1 MGDSDGFETSA
12 NSSLQCAKPVA
23 DYSRAFT
30 TWNGRIAFMN
40 CLLRKPWI
48 GIFLALTVLLVVVA
62 CGGDS
67 SAPAETTEPAAEP
80 TATPAVAAAE
90 EEAET
95 EDDDGAV
102 NTNKF
107 VQLFV
112 DPPTLDPHV
121 TTDATS
127 ARIIVEVFGGLV
139 TIDPEL
145 NIVPDLAESWNVS
158 EDGRVYT
165 FHLRPN
171 AVFHDGK
178 PVTAHDV
185 QWSLER
191 ATNPLTESPVVDQYL
206 GDIVGVDE
214 KLAGDALTISGVRF
228 IDEHTIEISIDEAK
242 SYFLAKLTYP
252 TGFVLDKENI
262 EDNPRNWFREPNGT
276 GPFRL
281 TEYRVGESLILERN
295 EDFHLGAPKLEEVEF
310 ILSGGTQLLMYEN
323 DEIHVAG
330 VSLADLDRF
339 SDPSSEF
346 YSDLRTAPASFSV
359 NYIGLNVNE
368 PPLDDV
374 KVRQALNYAIDKQ
387 EIASIVLG
395 DLVEPA
401 DGILPPNFPG
411 YSEGVSGYE
420 FDPVLAQQLL
430 EESKYGND
438 LESIPPITITTPGS
452 FGANVSLDME
462 VVLQMWERNLGIT
475 AEFQQTEFATFL
487 KDLHKGRFQMF
498 DIGWIA
504 DYPDP
509 ENFLDILFHSES
521 TNNHT
526 HYSNPEVDEL
536 LMRARVETDTEARY
550 DLYNEAEQKILDDA
564 PWVPL
569 WFDGES
575 KLLVKP
581 NVHDFL
587 LPPLIIPRLR
597 YVYLTE
603 E

>member
-1 MGDSDGFETSA
+1 M
-12 NSSLQCAKPVA
+12 NVIRPKQL
-23 DYSRAFT
+23 
-30 TWNGRIAFMN
+30 IAFILVLTG
-40 CLLRKPWI
+40 LLL
-48 GIFLALTVLLVVVA
+48 LAA
-62 CGGDS
+62 CGGES
-67 SAPAETTEPAAEP
+67 VAP
-80 TATPAVAAAE
+80 TATPEPTAVPEPTAAPAAAAAE
-90 EEAET
+90 EETSPEERGSLST
-95 EDDDGAV
+95 
-102 NTNKF
+102 TKF

-112 DPPTLDPHV
+112 DPPTLDPHL

-139 TIDPEL
+139 TIDPNL
-145 NIVPDLAESWNVS
+145 DIVPDLAESWDIS
-158 EDGRVYT
+158 ADGRVYT
-165 FHLRPN
+165 FHLRPD

-185 QWSLER
+185 IWSLER
-191 ATNPLTESPVVDQYL
+191 VTNPLTESPVVDQYL
-206 GDIVGVDE
+206 GDIVGVEE
-214 KLAGDALTISGVRF
+214 KVAGDAPTISGVRF
-228 IDEHTIEISIDEAK
+228 IDEHSVEITIDESK

-252 TGFVLDKENI
+252 TGFVLDKDNVEA
-262 EDNPRNWFREPNGT
+262 NPRNWFREPNGT

-281 TEYRVGESLILERN
+281 TEYRVGETLKLGRN
-295 EDFHLGAPKLEEVEF
+295 ESYHLGAPKLEEVEF

-323 DEIHVAG
+323 DEIHIAG
-330 VSLADLDRF
+330 VGLADLDRLN
-339 SDPSSEF
+339 DPDNEL
-346 YSDLRTAPASFSV
+346 YPELRTAPPNFSV
-359 NYIGLNVNE
+359 SYIGLNVNE

-374 KVRQALNYAIDKQ
+374 KVRQALNFAIDKQ

-411 YSEGVSGYE
+411 YYEGVSGYE
-420 FDPVLAQQLL
+420 FDPVRAKQLL
-430 EESKYGND
+430 ADSKYGGD
-438 LESIPPITITTPGS
+438 LENIPPITITTAGS
-452 FGANVSLDME
+452 FGANVTLDME
-462 VVLQMWERNLGIT
+462 VVLQMWERNLGVT

-498 DIGWIA
+498 QIGWIA

-521 TNNHT
+521 SNNHT
-526 HYSNPEVDEL
+526 HYSNPEVDAL
-536 LMRARVETDTEARY
+536 LMKARVETDETARY
-550 DLYNEAEQKILDDA
+550 ALYNQAEQQILDDA

-581 NVHDFL
+581 NVQDFY
-587 LPPLIIPRLR
+587 LPPLIIPRMR

>member
-1 MGDSDGFETSA
+1 MNRF
-12 NSSLQCAKPVA
+12 
-23 DYSRAFT
+23 FT
-30 TWNGRIAFMN
+30 QR
-40 CLLRKPWI
+40 WI
-48 GIFLALTVLLVVVA
+48 GILLALAGVLAIMA
-62 CGGDS
+62 CGGES
-67 SAPAETTEPAAEP
+67 EAP
-80 TATPAVAAAE
+80 TATLEPTIAPTLAPATSSGE
-90 EEAET
+90 SET
-95 EDDDGAV
+95 AQEDGGPMS
-102 NTNKF
+102 TTKF

-112 DPPTLDPHV
+112 DPPTLDPHL

-139 TIDPEL
+139 TIDRDL
-145 NIVPDLAESWNVS
+145 NIVPDLAESWNVTG
-158 EDGRVYT
+158 EGRVYT
-165 FHLRPN
+165 FHLRPD

-191 ATNPLTESPVVDQYL
+191 ATNPLIESPVVDQYL
-206 GDIVGVDE
+206 GDIVGVKE
-214 KLAGDALTISGVRF
+214 KLNGDSMSISGVRF
-228 IDEHTIEISIDEAK
+228 MDEHTIEITIDEAK

-252 TGFVLDKENI
+252 TGFVLDKENV
-262 EDNPRNWFREPNGT
+262 EANPRNWFREPNGT

-281 TEYRVGESLILERN
+281 TEYRVGETLRLGRN
-295 EDFHLGAPKLEEVEF
+295 EDYHLGPANLEEFEF

-323 DEIHVAG
+323 DEIHIAG

-339 SDPSSEF
+339 SDPSNDLYPE
-346 YSDLRTAPASFSV
+346 LRTAPPSFSV
-359 NYIGLNVNE
+359 NYIGLNVKE

-374 KVRQALNYAIDKQ
+374 KVRQALNYAIDKH
-387 EIASIVLG
+387 EIASVVLG
-395 DLVEPA
+395 DLVRPA

-411 YSEGVSGYE
+411 YDESVQGYE
-420 FDPVLAQQLL
+420 FDPVRARQLL
-430 EESKYGND
+430 GESKYGDD
-438 LESIPPITITTPGS
+438 LDNIPSITITTAGS

-462 VVLQMWERNLGIT
+462 VVLQMWEQNLGIT

-509 ENFLDILFHSES
+509 ENFLDILFHSQS
-521 TNNHT
+521 SNNHT
-526 HYSNPEVDEL
+526 HYHNPEVDDL
-536 LMRARVETDTEARY
+536 LMQARVETNTDARY
-550 DLYNEAEQKILDDA
+550 ALYNQAEQKILDDA

-581 NVHDFL
+581 NVHDYL

>member
-1 MGDSDGFETSA
+1 MKTV
-12 NSSLQCAKPVA
+12 N
-23 DYSRAFT
+23 
-30 TWNGRIAFMN
+30 
-40 CLLRKPWI
+40 LRLYM
-48 GIFLALTVLLVVVA
+48 GIFAVLAALMLLAA
-62 CGGDS
+62 CGGETA
-67 SAPAETTEPAAEP
+67 APPATAEP
-80 TATPAVAAAE
+80 TVTPAPTEAPAAPTASE
-90 EEAET
+90 ESSPERRGSLGTA
-95 EDDDGAV
+95 
-102 NTNKF
+102 KF

-112 DPPTLDPHV
+112 DPPTLDPHL

-139 TIDPEL
+139 TIDPNL
-145 NIVPDLAESWNVS
+145 DIVPDLAESWDIS

-165 FHLRPN
+165 FHLRPD
-171 AVFHDGK
+171 AVFHDGN

-185 QWSLER
+185 IWSLER
-191 ATNPLTESPVVDQYL
+191 VTNPLTESPVVDQYL
-206 GDIVGVDE
+206 GDIVGVKE
-214 KLAGDALTISGVRF
+214 KVAGDAPTISGVRF
-228 IDEHTIEISIDEAK
+228 IDEHSVEITVDEAK

-252 TGFVLDKENI
+252 TGFVLDKENV
-262 EDNPRNWFREPNGT
+262 EANPRNWFREPNGT

-281 TEYRVGESLILERN
+281 TEYRVGETLKLGRN
-295 EDFHLGAPKLEEVEF
+295 ENYHLGAPNLEEVEF

-323 DEIHVAG
+323 DEIHIAG
-330 VSLADLDRF
+330 VSLADLDRLN
-339 SDPSSEF
+339 DPDNEL
-346 YSDLRTAPASFSV
+346 YPELRTAPPNFSV

-395 DLVEPA
+395 DLVVPA

-411 YSEGVSGYE
+411 YDEGVSGYE
-420 FDPVLAQQLL
+420 FDPALAKQLL
-430 EESKYGND
+430 DESRYGDD
-438 LESIPPITITTPGS
+438 LENIPPITITTPGS
-452 FGANVSLDME
+452 FGANVALDME

-509 ENFLDILFHSES
+509 ENFLDLLFHSES

-526 HYSNPEVDEL
+526 HYSNPEVDAL
-536 LMRARVETDTEARY
+536 LMKARVETDETARY
-550 DLYNEAEQKILDDA
+550 ALYNQAEQQILDDA

-575 KLLVKP
+575 KLLIKP
-581 NVHDFL
+581 NVHDFH
-587 LPPLIIPRLR
+587 LPPLIIPRMR

>member
-1 MGDSDGFETSA
+1 MKIKEMCRATGAFGALVALLLLAACSGETE
-12 NSSLQCAKPVA
+12 
-23 DYSRAFT
+23 
-30 TWNGRIAFMN
+30 
-40 CLLRKPWI
+40 
-48 GIFLALTVLLVVVA
+48 
-62 CGGDS
+62 
-67 SAPAETTEPAAEP
+67 APP
-80 TATPAVAAAE
+80 TATAEPVGATTAPMAAGTEQAV
-90 EEAET
+90 EAESVPDESGSPST
-95 EDDDGAV
+95 
-102 NTNKF
+102 TRF
-107 VQLFV
+107 VRLYV
-112 DPPTLDPHV
+112 DPPTLDPHL

-127 ARIIVEVFGGLV
+127 AQIIVEVFGGLV
-139 TIDPEL
+139 TIDPNLE
-145 NIVPDLAESWNVS
+145 IVPDLAESWDIS
-158 EDGRVYT
+158 EDGRIYT
-165 FHLRPN
+165 FHLRPD

-185 QWSLER
+185 IWSLER
-191 ATNPLTESPVVDQYL
+191 VTNPLTESPVVDQYL

-214 KLAGDALTISGVRF
+214 KVAGDAPTISGLRF
-228 IDEHTIEISIDEAK
+228 IDEHTVEITIDQAK

-252 TGFVLDKENI
+252 TGFVLDKDNVEA
-262 EDNPRNWFREPNGT
+262 NPRNWFREPNGT

-281 TEYRVGESLILERN
+281 AEYRVGETLKLGRSEN
-295 EDFHLGAPKLEEVEF
+295 YHLGPPMLEEVEL
-310 ILSGGTQLLMYEN
+310 ILSGGTSLLMYEN
-323 DEIHVAG
+323 DEIHIAG
-330 VSLADLDRF
+330 VSLADLDRLN
-339 SDPSSEF
+339 DPDNEL
-346 YSDLRTAPASFSV
+346 YPELRTAPANFSV

-374 KVRQALNYAIDKQ
+374 KVRQALNLAIDKQ
-387 EIASIVLG
+387 EIASIVMG

-411 YSEGVSGYE
+411 YDESVRGYE
-420 FDPVLAQQLL
+420 FDPVRAKQLL
-430 EESKYGND
+430 AESKYGGD
-438 LESIPPITITTPGS
+438 LENIPPITITTPGS

-509 ENFLDILFHSES
+509 ENFLDLLFHSES
-521 TNNHT
+521 SNNHT
-526 HYSNPEVDEL
+526 HYSNPAVDEL
-536 LMRARVETDTEARY
+536 LMKARVETDETARY
-550 DLYNEAEQKILDDA
+550 ALYSQAEQQILEDA

-581 NVHDFL
+581 NVQNFY
-587 LPPLIIPRLR
+587 LPPLIIPRMR

>member
-1 MGDSDGFETSA
+1 MNVISA
-12 NSSLQCAKPVA
+12 KKV
-23 DYSRAFT
+23 
-30 TWNGRIAFMN
+30 
-40 CLLRKPWI
+40 I
-48 GIFLALTVLLVVVA
+48 GIIAALTALLFIAA
-62 CGGDS
+62 CGGEAA
-67 SAPAETTEPAAEP
+67 APTAAPEPAAAPSE
-80 TATPAVAAAE
+80 ATSAASAE
-90 EEAET
+90 EETGSDSGAR
-95 EDDDGAV
+95 DDSAG
-102 NTNKF
+102 NTTRL
-107 VQLFV
+107 VHLFV
-112 DPPTLDPHV
+112 DPPTIDPHL

-127 ARIIVEVFGGLV
+127 ARIIIEVFGGLV
-139 TIDPEL
+139 TIDRNL
-145 NIVPDLAESWNVS
+145 DVVPDLAESWDVS
-158 EDGRVYT
+158 EGGRVYT
-165 FHLRPN
+165 FHLRPD

-178 PVTAHDV
+178 PVTAHDI

-228 IDEHTIEISIDEAK
+228 IDEQTIEITIDEAK

-252 TGFVLDKENI
+252 TAFVLDQENV
-262 EDNPRNWFREPNGT
+262 EANPRNWFREPNGT

-281 TEYRVGESLILERN
+281 TEYRVGETLKLGRN
-295 EDFHLGAPKLEEVEF
+295 ENYHLGPAKLEEVEF
-310 ILSGGTQLLMYEN
+310 ILSGGTSMLMYEN
-323 DEIHVAG
+323 DEIHLAS
-330 VSLADLDRF
+330 VSLADLDRLN
-339 SDPSSEF
+339 DPSSDLYPE
-346 YSDLRTAPASFSV
+346 LRTAPASFSV

-374 KVRQALNYAIDKQ
+374 KVRQALNLAIDKQ

-395 DLVEPA
+395 DQVEPA

-411 YSEGVSGYE
+411 YDASVRGYE
-420 FDPVLAQQLL
+420 FDPARARQLL
-430 EESKYGND
+430 SESKYGGD
-438 LESIPPITITTPGS
+438 LENLPPITITTPGS

-475 AEFQQTEFATFL
+475 AEFQQTEYATFL

-521 TNNHT
+521 NNNHT
-526 HYSNPEVDEL
+526 HYSNPEVDAL
-536 LMRARVETDTEARY
+536 LMKARVETDTDTRFA
-550 DLYNEAEQKILDDA
+550 LYNQAEQQILDDA

-581 NVHDFL
+581 NVHDYL
-587 LPPLIIPRLR
+587 LPPLIIPRYR
-597 YVYLTE
+597 YVYLTAE
-603 E
+603 

>member
-1 MGDSDGFETSA
+1 MYKSKSH
-12 NSSLQCAKPVA
+12 
-23 DYSRAFT
+23 
-30 TWNGRIAFMN
+30 
-40 CLLRKPWI
+40 LLS
-48 GIFLALTVLLVVVA
+48 GILLAMALVMVLVA
-62 CGGDS
+62 CGGEATL
-67 SAPAETTEPAAEP
+67 APITEEAVAEP
-80 TATPAVAAAE
+80 TEATSGAASE
-90 EEAET
+90 QEAASDSRGGQST
-95 EDDDGAV
+95 AGD
-102 NTNKF
+102 TTR
-107 VQLFV
+107 LIRLYV

-127 ARIIVEVFGGLV
+127 AQIIVEVFGGLV
-139 TIDPEL
+139 TIDPDL
-145 NIVPDLAESWNVS
+145 NIVADLAESWDIG

-165 FHLRPN
+165 FHLRPD
-171 AVFHDGK
+171 AKFHDGK
-178 PVTAHDV
+178 PVTAQDV
-185 QWSLER
+185 VWSLER
-191 ATNPLTESPVVDQYL
+191 ATNPLTESPVADQYL
-206 GDIVGVDE
+206 GDIVGVKE
-214 KLAGDALTISGVRF
+214 KLAGEATTISGLRF
-228 IDEHTIEISIDEAK
+228 IDDLTVEITIDEAK

-252 TGFVLDKENI
+252 TAFVLDQDNVE
-262 EDNPRNWFREPNGT
+262 EDQRSWFRNPNGT

-281 TEYRVGESLILERN
+281 DEYVVGETLVLSRN
-295 EDFHLGAPKLEEVEF
+295 DHFHLGPPRLEEVEF
-310 ILSGGTQLLMYEN
+310 ILSGGTSLLMYEN

-330 VSLADLDRF
+330 VGLADLDRLN
-339 SDPSSEF
+339 DPSNEL
-346 YSDLRTAPASFSV
+346 YPELRTAPASFSV

-374 KVRQALNYAIDKQ
+374 KVRQALNLAIDKQ

-395 DLVEPA
+395 DLVRPA
-401 DGILPPNFPG
+401 DGILPPDFPG
-411 YSEGVSGYE
+411 YDEEVRGYE
-420 FDPVLAQQLL
+420 FDPARARLLL
-430 EESKYGND
+430 EESKYGDD
-438 LESIPPITITTPGS
+438 LENLPPITITTPGS

-462 VVLQMWERNLGIT
+462 VILQMWERNLGIT

-526 HYSNPEVDEL
+526 HYSNAEVDEL
-536 LMRARVETDTEARY
+536 LLRARVETDTTKRY
-550 DLYNEAEQKILDDA
+550 ALYNQAEQMILDDA

-587 LPPLIIPRLR
+587 LPPLIIPRYR
-597 YVYLTE
+597 FVYITNE
-603 E
+603 

>member
-1 MGDSDGFETSA
+1 MNLTIATRWMGI
-12 NSSLQCAKPVA
+12 L
-23 DYSRAFT
+23 
-30 TWNGRIAFMN
+30 
-40 CLLRKPWI
+40 
-48 GIFLALTVLLVVVA
+48 LALSAILLVVA

-67 SAPAETTEPAAEP
+67 GTVSEPAEP
-80 TATPAVAAAE
+80 TAEPTTAPTQASAASESEAADSDE
-90 EEAET
+90 E
-95 EDDDGAV
+95 GATGTSKLV
-102 NTNKF
+102 R
-107 VQLFV
+107 LYV
-112 DPPTLDPHV
+112 DPPTLDPHI

-127 ARIIVEVFGGLV
+127 AQIIVEVFGGLV
-139 TIDPEL
+139 TIDPDLE
-145 NIVPDLAESWNVS
+145 IVPDLAESWNVS
-158 EDGRVYT
+158 GDGTVYT
-165 FHLRPN
+165 FNLRPD
-171 AVFHDGK
+171 AKFHDGSQ
-178 PVTAHDV
+178 VTAHDV
-185 QWSLER
+185 KWSLER
-191 ATNPLTESPVVDQYL
+191 ATNPLTESPVADQYL
-206 GDIVGVDE
+206 GDIVGVKE
-214 KLAGDALTISGVRF
+214 KLDGDATNISGVRV
-228 IDEHTIEISIDEAK
+228 IDDHTIEMTIDEAK

-252 TGFVLDKENI
+252 TAFVLDQENV
-262 EDNPRNWFREPNGT
+262 EASPRNWFREPNGT

-281 TEYRVGESLILERN
+281 QEYRVGETLVLGRN
-295 EDFHLGAPKLEEVEF
+295 EHFHLGPPMLVEVEF
-310 ILSGGTQLLMYEN
+310 ILSGGTSMLMYEN

-330 VSLADLDRF
+330 VGLADLDRLN
-339 SDPSSEF
+339 DPSNELF
-346 YSDLRTAPASFSV
+346 PQLKTAPASFSV

-411 YSEGVSGYE
+411 YHEGVEGYTY
-420 FDPVLAQQLL
+420 DPERARQLL
-430 EESKYGND
+430 GESKYGDD
-438 LESIPPITITTPGS
+438 LENIPPITITTPGS

-462 VVLQMWERNLGIT
+462 VILQMWERNLGIT

-521 TNNHT
+521 SNNHT
-526 HYSNPEVDEL
+526 HYSNPQVDEL
-536 LMRARVETDTEARY
+536 LIKARVETDTQARY
-550 DLYNEAEQKILDDA
+550 ALYNEAEQMILDDA

-581 NVHDFL
+581 NVHDYL
-587 LPPLIIPRLR
+587 LPPLIIPRYR

>member
-1 MGDSDGFETSA
+1 MNGS
-12 NSSLQCAKPVA
+12 
-23 DYSRAFT
+23 FT
-30 TWNGRIAFMN
+30 RI
-40 CLLRKPWI
+40 LT
-48 GIFLALTVLLVVVA
+48 GVSLALAGIVATVA
-62 CGGDS
+62 CGGE
-67 SAPAETTEPAAEP
+67 SAAP
-80 TATPAVAAAE
+80 TATPEPTAAPTAALAAASGE
-90 EEAET
+90 QEATT
-95 EDDDGAV
+95 EDGSGP
-102 NTNKF
+102 TSTTRF

-112 DPPTLDPHV
+112 DPPTLDPHL

-139 TIDPEL
+139 TIDRDL
-145 NIVPDLAESWNVS
+145 NIVPDLAESWDVS
-158 EDGRVYT
+158 EDGKVYT
-165 FHLRPN
+165 FHLRPD
-171 AVFHDGK
+171 AMFHDGK
-178 PVTAHDV
+178 PVTARDV

-191 ATNPLTESPVVDQYL
+191 VTNPLTESPVVDQYL
-206 GDIVGVDE
+206 GDIVGVKE
-214 KLAGDALTISGVRF
+214 KLAGDALSISGVRLV
-228 IDEHTIEISIDEAK
+228 DEHTIEIAIDEAK

-252 TGFVLDKENI
+252 TGFVLDKDNI
-262 EDNPRNWFREPNGT
+262 EANPRNWFRDPNGT

-281 TEYRVGESLILERN
+281 VEYKVGETLRLGRN
-295 EDFHLGAPKLEEVEF
+295 ENFHLGPPNLVEVEF

-323 DEIHVAG
+323 DEIHIAG

-339 SDPSSEF
+339 SDPSNEL
-346 YSDLRTAPASFSV
+346 YPELKTAPPSFSV

-374 KVRQALNYAIDKQ
+374 KVRQALNYAIDKD

-395 DLVEPA
+395 DLVKPA

-411 YSEGVSGYE
+411 YDEGVSGYA
-420 FDPVLAQQLL
+420 FDPVLAKQLL
-430 EESKYGND
+430 EESKYGGD
-438 LESIPPITITTPGS
+438 LASIPPITITTPGS

-475 AEFQQTEFATFL
+475 AEFQQTEYATFL

-521 TNNHT
+521 SNNHT
-526 HYSNPEVDEL
+526 HYSNPEVDDL
-536 LMRARVETDTEARY
+536 LMQARVETDATARY
-550 DLYNEAEQKILDDA
+550 ALYNRAEQQILDDA

-581 NVHDFL
+581 NVHDYL

>member
-1 MGDSDGFETSA
+1 MKAIIARYLSLILLSA
-12 NSSLQCAKPVA
+12 A
-23 DYSRAFT
+23 
-30 TWNGRIAFMN
+30 G
-40 CLLRKPWI
+40 
-48 GIFLALTVLLVVVA
+48 LAAIVA
-62 CGGDS
+62 CGGE
-67 SAPAETTEPAAEP
+67 SAAP
-80 TATPAVAAAE
+80 TATPEPTSAPTAAPAAAE
-90 EEAET
+90 DAQASASPQ
-95 EDDDGAV
+95 EDAGAGGI
-102 NTNKF
+102 TKF

-112 DPPTLDPHV
+112 DPPTLDPHI

-139 TIDPEL
+139 TIDPDL
-145 NIVPDLAESWNVS
+145 NIVADLAESWNVS

-165 FHLRPN
+165 FHLRPD

-191 ATNPLTESPVVDQYL
+191 ATNPLTESPVADQYL
-206 GDIVGVDE
+206 GDIVGVKE
-214 KLAGDALTISGVRF
+214 KLAGDAMNISGVRF
-228 IDEHTIEISIDEAK
+228 IDEHTIEITIDEAK

-252 TGFVLDKENI
+252 TGFVLDQDNVEA
-262 EDNPRNWFREPNGT
+262 NPRNWFREPNGT

-281 TEYRVGESLILERN
+281 TEYRVGETLKLGRN
-295 EDFHLGAPKLEEVEF
+295 ENYHLGAANLEEVEF

-323 DEIHVAG
+323 DEIHIAG

-339 SDPSSEF
+339 SDPNNEL
-346 YSDLRTAPASFSV
+346 YPELRTAPPSFSV

-395 DLVEPA
+395 DLVKPA

-411 YSEGVSGYE
+411 YDEGVQGYV
-420 FDPVLAQQLL
+420 FDPVLARQLL
-430 EESKYGND
+430 EESKYGED
-438 LESIPPITITTPGS
+438 LENIPPITITTPGS

-475 AEFQQTEFATFL
+475 AEFQQTEYATFL

-521 TNNHT
+521 SNNHT

-536 LMRARVETDTEARY
+536 LMQARVETDTELRY
-550 DLYNEAEQKILDDA
+550 ELYNQAEQKILEDA

-581 NVHDFL
+581 NVHDYL

-597 YVYLTE
+597 FVYLTE

>member
-1 MGDSDGFETSA
+1 MKTVNLRMYMG
-12 NSSLQCAKPVA
+12 
-23 DYSRAFT
+23 
-30 TWNGRIAFMN
+30 I
-40 CLLRKPWI
+40 
-48 GIFLALTVLLVVVA
+48 LALFAALMLLAA
-62 CGGDS
+62 CGGE
-67 SAPAETTEPAAEP
+67 SAGPTATAEP
-80 TATPAVAAAE
+80 TATPEPTEAPAASTEGE
-90 EEAET
+90 ESPAADPST
-95 EDDDGAV
+95 LS
-102 NTNKF
+102 TTKF
-107 VQLFV
+107 VRLYV
-112 DPPTLDPHV
+112 DPPTLDPHL

-127 ARIIVEVFGGLV
+127 AQIIVELFGGLV
-139 TIDPEL
+139 TIDPNL
-145 NIVPDLAESWNVS
+145 DIVPDLAESWDIS
-158 EDGRVYT
+158 GDGRVYT
-165 FHLRPN
+165 FHLRPD

-185 QWSLER
+185 IWSLER
-191 ATNPLTESPVVDQYL
+191 VTNPLTESPVVDQYL

-214 KLAGDALTISGVRF
+214 KVAGDAPTISGVRF
-228 IDEHTIEISIDEAK
+228 IDEHTVEITIDEAK

-252 TGFVLDKENI
+252 TGFVLDKENV
-262 EDNPRNWFREPNGT
+262 EANPRNWFREPNGT

-281 TEYRVGESLILERN
+281 TEYRVGETLRLGRN
-295 EDFHLGAPKLEEVEF
+295 DSYHLGAPKLQEVEF

-323 DEIHVAG
+323 NEIHIAG
-330 VSLADLDRF
+330 VSLADLDRLN
-339 SDPSSEF
+339 DPDNEL
-346 YSDLRTAPASFSV
+346 YPDLRTAPPNFSV

-374 KVRQALNYAIDKQ
+374 KVRQALNYAIDKR

-395 DLVEPA
+395 DLVVPA

-411 YSEGVSGYE
+411 YHEGVNGYE
-420 FDPVLAQQLL
+420 FDPLRAKQLL
-430 EESKYGND
+430 EESKYGDD
-438 LESIPPITITTPGS
+438 LGNIPPITITTPGS

-509 ENFLDILFHSES
+509 ENFLDLLFHSDS
-521 TNNHT
+521 SNNHT

-536 LMRARVETDTEARY
+536 LMKARVETDETARFA
-550 DLYNEAEQKILDDA
+550 LYNQAEQMILDDA

-587 LPPLIIPRLR
+587 LPPLIIPKLR
-597 YVYLTE
+597 YVYITE

>member
-1 MGDSDGFETSA
+1 MKTINPITPIKA
-12 NSSLQCAKPVA
+12 
-23 DYSRAFT
+23 
-30 TWNGRIAFMN
+30 M
-40 CLLRKPWI
+40 
-48 GIFLALTVLLVVVA
+48 GIFAALIALLLLAA
-62 CGGDS
+62 CGGEASPPTAAPEPTPAPTQPPAAAEQTAADA
-67 SAPAETTEPAAEP
+67 APAENRGSPRN
-80 TATPAVAAAE
+80 TAR
-90 EEAET
+90 
-95 EDDDGAV
+95 
-102 NTNKF
+102 F

-112 DPPTLDPHV
+112 DPPTLDPHL

-139 TIDPEL
+139 TIDRNLE
-145 NIVPDLAESWNVS
+145 IVPDLAESWSVS
-158 EDGRVYT
+158 QDGRVYT
-165 FHLRPN
+165 FHLRPD

-178 PVTAHDV
+178 PVTARDV

-191 ATNPLTESPVVDQYL
+191 VTNPLTESPVVDQYL
-206 GDIVGVDE
+206 GDIVGVKE
-214 KLAGDALTISGVRF
+214 KLAGDSLNISGVRL
-228 IDEHTIEISIDEAK
+228 IDEHTIEITIDQAK

-252 TGFVLDKENI
+252 TGFVLDQENV
-262 EDNPRNWFREPNGT
+262 DASPRNWFREPNGT

-281 TEYRVGESLILERN
+281 AEYRVGETLKLGRN
-295 EDFHLGAPKLEEVEF
+295 ENYHLGPPNLEEVEF
-310 ILSGGTQLLMYEN
+310 ILSGGTQMLMYEN
-323 DEIHVAG
+323 DEIHIAG
-330 VSLADLDRF
+330 VSLADLDRL
-339 SDPSSEF
+339 SDPD
-346 YSDLRTAPASFSV
+346 SDLYPELRTAPPNFSV

-374 KVRQALNYAIDKQ
+374 KVRQALNLAIDKQ

-411 YSEGVSGYE
+411 YDESVRGYQ
-420 FDPVLAQQLL
+420 FDPVRAKQLL
-430 EESKYGND
+430 SESKYGND
-438 LESIPPITITTPGS
+438 LENIPPITITTPGS

-475 AEFQQTEFATFL
+475 AEFQQTEYATFL

-509 ENFLDILFHSES
+509 ENFLDILFHSQS

-526 HYSNPEVDEL
+526 HYSNPEVDSL
-536 LMRARVETDTEARY
+536 LMQARIETDAQARY
-550 DLYNEAEQKILDDA
+550 ALYNQAEQQILDDA

-581 NVHDFL
+581 NVHDYL

>member
-1 MGDSDGFETSA
+1 MNRIFTKYWFGF
-12 NSSLQCAKPVA
+12 P
-23 DYSRAFT
+23 
-30 TWNGRIAFMN
+30 
-40 CLLRKPWI
+40 
-48 GIFLALTVLLVVVA
+48 LALAAIFAFVA
-62 CGGDS
+62 CGGES
-67 SAPAETTEPAAEP
+67 PAP
-80 TATPAVAAAE
+80 TATPEPTVAPTVAPAASAGESGTVSE
-90 EEAET
+90 EGEGSLST
-95 EDDDGAV
+95 
-102 NTNKF
+102 TRF

-112 DPPTLDPHV
+112 DPPTLDPHL

-139 TIDPEL
+139 TIDRDL
-145 NIVPDLAESWNVS
+145 NIVPDLAESWDVTN
-158 EDGRVYT
+158 EGRVYT
-165 FHLRPN
+165 FHLRPD
-171 AVFHDGK
+171 ATFHDGK
-178 PVTAHDV
+178 PLTAHDV
-185 QWSLER
+185 KWSLER

-206 GDIVGVDE
+206 GDIVGVTE
-214 KLAGDALTISGVRF
+214 KLAGDALDVSGVRF
-228 IDEHTIEISIDEAK
+228 IDEHTIEITIDEAK
-242 SYFLAKLTYP
+242 SYFLAKMTYP
-252 TGFVLDKENI
+252 TGFVLDKENV
-262 EDNPRNWFREPNGT
+262 EANPRNWFREPNGT

-281 TEYRVGESLILERN
+281 TEYRVGETLKLGRN
-295 EDFHLGAPKLEEVEF
+295 EDYHLGPATLEEVEF

-323 DEIHVAG
+323 NEIHIAG

-339 SDPSSEF
+339 SDPSNEL
-346 YSDLRTAPASFSV
+346 YPELRTAPPSFSI

-374 KVRQALNYAIDKQ
+374 NVRQALNYAIDKQ

-395 DLVEPA
+395 DLVKPA

-411 YSEGVSGYE
+411 YDVGVRGYE
-420 FDPVLAQQLL
+420 FDPILAKQLL
-430 EESKYGND
+430 EESKYGGD
-438 LESIPPITITTPGS
+438 LENIPPITITTPGS
-452 FGANVSLDME
+452 FGANVNLDME

-475 AEFQQTEFATFL
+475 AEFQQTEYATFL

-498 DIGWIA
+498 HIGWIA

-521 TNNHT
+521 SNNRT

-536 LMRARVETDTEARY
+536 LMQARVETDTDARY
-550 DLYNEAEQKILDDA
+550 ALYNQAEQKILDDA

-569 WFDGES
+569 WFDGER

-581 NVHDFL
+581 TVHDYL

-597 YVYLTE
+597 YIYLTE

>member
-1 MGDSDGFETSA
+1 MGMNRT
-12 NSSLQCAKPVA
+12 
-23 DYSRAFT
+23 
-30 TWNGRIAFMN
+30 IAIR
-40 CLLRKPWI
+40 CI
-48 GIFLALTVLLVVVA
+48 GILLALTVVLLAVA

-67 SAPAETTEPAAEP
+67 ATESQTAEATEEP
-80 TATPAVAAAE
+80 TQPTAEQSSAADAE
-90 EEAET
+90 EEA
-95 EDDDGAV
+95 DDGGTV
-102 NTNKF
+102 NTSKL
-107 VQLFV
+107 VRLYV

-127 ARIIVEVFGGLV
+127 AQIIVEVFGGLV

-145 NIVPDLAESWNVS
+145 EIVPDLAESWDVS
-158 EDGRVYT
+158 QDGTVYT
-165 FHLRPN
+165 FRIRPD
-171 AVFHDGK
+171 AKFHDGSQ
-178 PVTAHDV
+178 VTAHDV
-185 QWSLER
+185 KWSLER
-191 ATNPLTESPVVDQYL
+191 ATNPLTESPVADQYL
-206 GDIVGVDE
+206 GDIVGVEE
-214 KLAGDALTISGVRF
+214 KLEGDATSISGVRV
-228 IDEHTIEISIDEAK
+228 IDDLTIEITIDEAK

-252 TGFVLDKENI
+252 TAFVLDRENV
-262 EDNPRNWFREPNGT
+262 EDSPRDWFREPNGT

-281 TEYRVGESLILERN
+281 QEYRVGETLVLGRN
-295 EDFHLGAPKLEEVEF
+295 ENFHLGAPMLEEVEL
-310 ILSGGTQLLMYEN
+310 ILSGGTSMLMYEN

-330 VSLADLDRF
+330 VGLADLDRLN
-339 SDPSSEF
+339 DPSNEL
-346 YSDLRTAPASFSV
+346 YPELKTAPASFSV

-411 YSEGVSGYE
+411 YSEGVTGYTY
-420 FDPVLAQQLL
+420 DPERARQLL
-430 EESKYGND
+430 AESKYGDD
-438 LESIPPITITTPGS
+438 LENIPPITITTPGS

-462 VVLQMWERNLGIT
+462 VILQMWERNLGIT

-521 TNNHT
+521 SNNHT
-526 HYSNPEVDEL
+526 HYSNSEVDDL
-536 LMRARVETDTEARY
+536 LMRARVETDTLARY
-550 DLYNEAEQKILDDA
+550 ALYNEAEQMILDDA

-581 NVHDFL
+581 NVHDYL
-587 LPPLIIPRLR
+587 LPPLIIPRYR
-597 YVYLTE
+597 YVYITE